1 VRYHPISTTHAI
13 MTAPWIWLKI
23 TTTIYPFVD
32 SANEVETNRTGGDI
46 HVDPDLLS
54 SVIDKREYVEVHRDC
69 DINSS
74 SSSSSSAEHDGY
86 SRWNKQSSDNGRCV
100 SEDFEFL

>member
-1 VRYHPISTTHAI
+1 

-46 HVDPDLLS
+46 HVAPDLLS

-74 SSSSSSAEHDGY
+74 SSTSAEHDGY

>member
-1 VRYHPISTTHAI
+1 MRYYPISTIHVI

-32 SANEVETNRTGGDI
+32 STNEVGDI
-46 HVDPDLLS
+46 HVAPDLLS

-69 DINSS
+69 DINISS
-74 SSSSSSAEHDGY
+74 STIAEHDGY